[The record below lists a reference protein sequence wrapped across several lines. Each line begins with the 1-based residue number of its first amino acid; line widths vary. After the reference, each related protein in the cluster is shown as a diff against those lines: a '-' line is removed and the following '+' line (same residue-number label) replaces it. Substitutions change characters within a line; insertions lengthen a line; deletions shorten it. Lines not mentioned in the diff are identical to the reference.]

1 MENKNNKTIMGV
13 LVGIIIILLCL
24 VCYVLFGEEIFKD
37 NASNTP
43 KVSDNSQNSTT
54 KTTDELYNEY
64 LTNLKKEITD
74 NYKTYS
80 NNVVSA
86 NSVYLNTDYNFT
98 IDKNLNLT
106 FTTNDGKYTNY
117 KVSENVLNMFLI
129 EIGNAGYRNLYFIK
143 ADGSLN
149 KMCIDC
155 LKEDNTVKV
164 LKEDRKNII
173 NVTQG
178 LFEYQN
184 SGASGPIFIDI
195 TGNIETE

>member
-1 MENKNNKTIMGV
+1 MGV

-24 VCYVLFGEEIFKD
+24 VCYLLFGEEIFKD
-37 NASNTP
+37 NTSNTP
-43 KVSDNSQNSTT
+43 KVSDNFQNSTT

-80 NNVVSA
+80 NNVVSGT
-86 NSVYLNTDYNFT
+86 SMYLNTDYNFT

-129 EIGNAGYRNLYFIK
+129 EVGNAGYKNLYFIK
-143 ADGSLN
+143 TDGSLN

-155 LKEDNTVKV
+155 LKEDTTVNV
-164 LKEDRKNII
+164 IKEDKKNII
-173 NVTQG
+173 NVT
-178 LFEYQN
+178 
-184 SGASGPIFIDI
+184 
-195 TGNIETE
+195 